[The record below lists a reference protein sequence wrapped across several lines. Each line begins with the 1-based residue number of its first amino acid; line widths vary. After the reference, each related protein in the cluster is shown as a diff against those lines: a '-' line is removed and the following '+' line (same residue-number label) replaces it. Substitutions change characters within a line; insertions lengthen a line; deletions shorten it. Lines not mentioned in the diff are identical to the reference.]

1 MAPTTGFAQY
11 RTFGDDARRRR
22 DATRGRRRRR
32 RTRESARVRVVV
44 VVESGDAIGARVV
57 GDARVDE
64 TDDESTGGDDD
75 DD

>member
-1 MAPTTGFAQY
+1 
-11 RTFGDDARRRR
+11 
-22 DATRGRRRRR
+22 
-32 RTRESARVRVVV
+32 VVV